1 MAIYDLY
8 SKRMKRE
15 RGETPDVYTYSDVPY
30 KLRVQIIHIW
40 GDAIGDP
47 KRIQDT
53 SGSMM
58 RTYKDIVVT
67 LRREYGIFYLTQQAA
82 YERDPNIELQEYFL
96 LEADIDKVIDVIE
109 LSSVAID
116 TRVRKEGYLHR
127 SYSARFANAAIH
139 EINERFKE
147 HGLGYCYS
155 NGRIIRVDS
164 ELIHNEAVKPALVV
178 LRQRGYEN
186 AENEFLSAHE
196 HYRAGNYSEALIECC
211 KAFESV
217 MKIICTKRGWTF
229 DATKATAQPLIDICY
244 ANGLIPNYWQNH
256 FTGLRQMLTSGIPTP
271 RNKQAGHG
279 AGAAVANDPTAELTS
294 YVLHMTAATIL
305 FLTEAEKKLP

>member
-1 MAIYDLY
+1 
-8 SKRMKRE
+8 MK
-15 RGETPDVYTYSDVPY
+15 ETNV
-30 KLRVQIIHIW
+30 
-40 GDAIGDP
+40 
-47 KRIQDT
+47 
-53 SGSMM
+53 
-58 RTYKDIVVT
+58 
-67 LRREYGIFYLTQQAA
+67 E
-82 YERDPNIELQEYFL
+82 N
-96 LEADIDKVIDVIE
+96 VIDVIE
-109 LSSVAID
+109 LSLVAID
-116 TRVRKEGYLHR
+116 EIARRHGYLR
-127 SYSARFANAAIH
+127 RDDPAKFADAAIF
-139 EINERFKE
+139 EMNERFKE

-155 NGRIIRVDS
+155 NGRIMRVDS

-229 DATKATAQPLIDICY
+229 DPTKATAKPLIDVCLS
-244 ANGLIPNYWQNH
+244 NGLIPPYWQNH
-256 FTGLRQMLTSGIPTP
+256 FTGLRQMLENGIPTP

-279 AGAAVANDPTAELTS
+279 AGAAAANDPSAELTS